1 MQRARHC
8 QRFPLGRDPD
18 LTLLAPTKREP
29 IPVVVKLSLNEVREF
44 DRHISNDWVLQEITV
59 VDDFDSD
66 DS

>member
-8 QRFPLGRDPD
+8 QRFPLGRDSD
-18 LTLLAPTKREP
+18 LTLLTPAKREP
-29 IPVVVKLSLNEVREF
+29 IPVVVKLSLNEIREF
-44 DRHISNDWVLQEITV
+44 DRHISDDRVLQEITV